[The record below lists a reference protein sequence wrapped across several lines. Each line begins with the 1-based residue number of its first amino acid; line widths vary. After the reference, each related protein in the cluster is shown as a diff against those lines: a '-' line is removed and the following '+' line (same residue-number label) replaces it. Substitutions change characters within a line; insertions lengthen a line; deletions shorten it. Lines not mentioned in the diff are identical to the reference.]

1 MPILEPINVA
11 RESEYIHDKSLYR
24 TPTVAVCL
32 MSGCP
37 EISSFLPEIKGM
49 VSRKRESK
57 FWVDQN
63 TRVALLGD
71 IA

>member
-1 MPILEPINVA
+1 VPILEPIIVA

-57 FWVDQN
+57 FWVGQN

-71 IA
+71 VA